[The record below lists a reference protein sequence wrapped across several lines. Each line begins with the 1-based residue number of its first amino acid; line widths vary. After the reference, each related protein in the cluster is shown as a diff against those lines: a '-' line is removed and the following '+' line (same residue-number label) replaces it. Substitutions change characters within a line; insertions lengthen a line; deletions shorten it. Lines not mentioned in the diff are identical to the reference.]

1 MSPTKPKRTAPHQ
14 TVGYRRVSSLDQSTD
29 RQLADVADTLDRVF
43 EDKASGKDTDRPALT
58 AMLKHVREGDT
69 VVVHSMD
76 RLARNLAD
84 LEGIVKDL
92 NGRGVTVRF
101 LKPHQEFAPNP
112 DGQDPMK
119 TLMLQLLGAVAQFE
133 RALIRERQREGIA
146 LAKAKGMYKGRKPV
160 LDLSGIAKVREMS
173 AKGTKATVIAKTL
186 GISRTTLYK
195 YLGTQPR

>member
-1 MSPTKPKRTAPHQ
+1 MSPTKSRTAPYQ

-58 AMLKHVREGDT
+58 ALLDYVREGDT

-76 RLARNLAD
+76 RLARNLSD
-84 LEGIVKDL
+84 LEGIVRDL
-92 NGRGVTVRF
+92 NERGVTVRF
-101 LKPHQEFAPNP
+101 VKEGQVFAPGKDSP
-112 DGQDPMK
+112 IG
-119 TLMLQLLGAVAQFE
+119 TLLLQLLGAVAQFE
-133 RALIRERQREGIA
+133 RALIKERQLEGIA

-160 LDLSGIAKVREMS
+160 LDATGIAKVHEM
-173 AKGTKATVIAKTL
+173 AEKGTKATVIAKTL